1 MDRMQLICDFFP
13 ISLTIWF
20 YTRIDLIYHAF
31 TSRDFNGFV
40 QKDLESSKHAV
51 NLVEPC
57 RTGRFET
64 IEDRFTC
71 ENQKNTC
78 DF

>member
-1 MDRMQLICDFFP
+1 MDM
-13 ISLTIWF
+13 
-20 YTRIDLIYHAF
+20 IYHAF
-31 TSRDFNGFV
+31 TSLNFNESV
-40 QKDLESSKHAV
+40 QKGLESSKHAV

-57 RTGRFET
+57 RTGRFEPA
-64 IEDRFTC
+64 EDGFTC